1 LRICVVVDDIT
12 YCTIF
17 ASGSQ
22 VV

>member
-17 ASGSQ
+17 ASVSQ